1 MFVKQC
7 RQFLPG
13 LLAACAVAVFGPAAA
28 GGEKLAIADNEVA
41 AWVDQRVQERQPEGG
56 DRLFDEVGWAKDLR
70 DALRLA
76 REHNRPVFLFT
87 HDGRINLGRC

>member
-1 MFVKQC
+1 MFVKHC
-7 RQFLPG
+7 RHFLPG
-13 LLAACAVAVFGPAAA
+13 LLTACAAATLAPAAA
-28 GGEKLAIADNEVA
+28 GEKHTIPDAEVA